1 MITIMTPTY
10 NRAYI
15 LGNAYNSLRNQSSF
29 DFEWIIVDDGSTD
42 DTEQIVMKW
51 IAEEKNF
58 SIIYEKQKNGGKH
71 RAVNRG
77 VALAHYDYFFI
88 LDSDDTLTDNAVAKI
103 HEWIAGI
110 AGLRGFAGIAGLRG
124 FAGIAGLKGNADV
137 AIGGTPQEEYIDATN
152 LERKKYGLLGDKAE
166 IYKTEILKQY
176 PFPEFEGE
184 NFIRESAVWD
194 HIAKD
199 GLKIRWFNEIIYL
212 CEYIEDGLTKNTN
225 ANTYAKNFMGFT
237 YCSKLFLETHSF
249 MPSLNKCGEFR
260 RVAKLKGL
268 KLTESAR
275 LLNIN
280 ILHFIMGIWYF
291 NIKQFV
297 KSILRK

>member
-1 MITIMTPTY
+1 
-10 NRAYI
+10 
-15 LGNAYNSLRNQSSF
+15 
-29 DFEWIIVDDGSTD
+29 
-42 DTEQIVMKW
+42 MKW

-103 HEWIAGI
+103 HEWI
-110 AGLRGFAGIAGLRG
+110 AGIAGLRG

>member
-15 LGNAYNSLRNQSSF
+15 LKEAYDSLRKQSSF

-42 DTEQIVMKW
+42 ETEEIVRAW
-51 IAEEKNF
+51 IVEEKNF

-71 RAVNRG
+71 RAVNKG
-77 VALAHYDYFFI
+77 VSLAKYDYFLI
-88 LDSDDTLTDNAVAKI
+88 LDSDDTLVEGAVAVV
-103 HEWIAGI
+103 HEWIHEI
-110 AGLRGFAGIAGLRG
+110 YGLDGFAGV
-124 FAGIAGLKGNADV
+124 AGLKGNGKIAV
-137 AIGGTPQEEYIDATN
+137 GGKPQKRHIDATN

-166 IYKTEILKQY
+166 IYKTEVLKQY
-176 PFPEFEGE
+176 PFPEFDGE

-194 HIAKD
+194 RIAKD
-199 GLKIRWFNEIIYL
+199 GFKIRWFNEIIYL

-249 MPSLNKCGEFR
+249 IPSLNKCGEFR
-260 RVAKLKGL
+260 RVAKLKGI
-268 KLTESAR
+268 KLTESAK
-275 LLNIN
+275 LLNVN

-291 NIKQFV
+291 NLRQFV
-297 KSILRK
+297 KSIFRK

>member
-1 MITIMTPTY
+1 M
-10 NRAYI
+10 
-15 LGNAYNSLRNQSSF
+15 
-29 DFEWIIVDDGSTD
+29 
-42 DTEQIVMKW
+42 
-51 IAEEKNF
+51 
-58 SIIYEKQKNGGKH
+58 
-71 RAVNRG
+71 
-77 VALAHYDYFFI
+77 AHYDYFFI

-110 AGLRGFAGIAGLRG
+110 AGLRGFAGIAGL
-124 FAGIAGLKGNADV
+124 KGNENA
-137 AIGGTPQEEYIDATN
+137 AIGGTPQAEYIDATN

-176 PFPEFEGE
+176 PFPEFDGE

-225 ANTYAKNFMGFT
+225 ASTYAKNFRGFT

-260 RVAKLKGL
+260 HVAKLKGL
-268 KLTESAR
+268 KLTESAK
-275 LLNIN
+275 LLKVN
-280 ILHFIMGIWYF
+280 ILHFIVGIWYF
-291 NIKQFV
+291 NTRRFV
-297 KSILRK
+297 KSIFRK

>member
-15 LGNAYNSLRNQSSF
+15 LKEAYDSLRKQSSF

-42 DTEQIVMKW
+42 ETEEIVRVW
-51 IAEEKNF
+51 VEEEKNF
-58 SIIYEKQKNGGKH
+58 SIVYEKQKNGGKH

-77 VALAHYDYFFI
+77 VLLAKYDYFLI
-88 LDSDDTLTDNAVAKI
+88 LDSDDSLANDAVETI

-110 AGLRGFAGIAGLRG
+110 AGLKGFAGIAGLRG
-124 FAGIAGLKGNADV
+124 KADI
-137 AIGGTPQEEYIDATN
+137 AIGGTPSKEYIDATN

-194 HIAKD
+194 RIAKD
-199 GLKIRWFNEIIYL
+199 GLKIRWFNEIIYF

-249 MPSLNKCGEFR
+249 IPSLNKCGEFR

-268 KLTESAR
+268 KLTESAK
-275 LLNIN
+275 LLNVN

-291 NIKQFV
+291 NLRQFV
-297 KSILRK
+297 KSIFRK

>member
-15 LGNAYNSLRNQSSF
+15 LKEAYDSLRKQSSF

-42 DTEQIVMKW
+42 ETEEIVRVW
-51 IAEEKNF
+51 VEEEKNF
-58 SIIYEKQKNGGKH
+58 SIVYEKQKNGGKH

-77 VALAHYDYFFI
+77 VLLAKYDYFLI
-88 LDSDDTLTDNAVAKI
+88 LDSDDSLANDAVETI

-110 AGLRGFAGIAGLRG
+110 AGLKGFAGIAGLRG
-124 FAGIAGLKGNADV
+124 KADI
-137 AIGGTPQEEYIDATN
+137 AIGGTPSKEYIDATN

-194 HIAKD
+194 RIAKD
-199 GLKIRWFNEIIYL
+199 GLKIRFYSKIIYI

-225 ANTYAKNFMGFT
+225 ESTYARNFRGFI
-237 YCSKLFLETHSF
+237 YCSKLFLETHAF
-249 MPSLNKCGEFR
+249 IPSLNKCGEFR

-268 KLTESAR
+268 KLTESAK
-275 LLNIN
+275 LLNVN

-291 NIKQFV
+291 NLRQLV
-297 KSILRK
+297 KSIFRK